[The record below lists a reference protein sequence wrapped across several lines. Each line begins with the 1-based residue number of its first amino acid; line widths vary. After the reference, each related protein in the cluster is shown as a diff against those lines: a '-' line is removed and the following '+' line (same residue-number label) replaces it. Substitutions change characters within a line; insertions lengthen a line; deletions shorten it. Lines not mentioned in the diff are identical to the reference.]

1 MRYLLRTVS
10 LAALSTCAT
19 LQWLSVEAYAQ
30 QPPAM
35 ANVVGSCATISYTV
49 GTVRPI
55 TVNSNGSLC
64 DTGSGGGGGGGTSAV
79 DEAAFTQGTTA
90 YTPIGGVYT
99 TSLTTLTSGQG
110 GVAQLTSDRSLYIN
124 FNRIAGNSVAV
135 GTGASSTGT
144 MRVVLSTDSALAAN
158 QSVNTAQVNGVTVL
172 TGTGAVGTGSQRIA
186 VGTDTATIAG
196 SAPGT
201 AGTA

>member
-124 FNRIAGNSVAV
+124 FNRVAGNS
-135 GTGASSTGT
+135 
-144 MRVVLSTDSALAAN
+144 
-158 QSVNTAQVNGVTVL
+158 VL